1 MFNEIGKPGQRLLPV
16 HRKVKALEA
25 AEVPGKAL
33 LHQSQHSLRGRIRR
47 KRQRR
52 RRRLPGWHFAAVVG
66 VEVPLLADRL
76 IAVHEQA
83 GAPAHITVEELH
95 AQLLAALGPA
105 LEISTGTEETIILED
120 LHGQAQICLPRSQIG
135 EHAVLARPGGDNL
148 LGTKFSRRSLNLGKE
163 TAAVFRCVQG
173 DVANRNPAGFELGR
187 EMAHGGENQ
196 RNLARVVGNVGGLL
210 HHLHHDHSITAVW
223 IKLAQAGQIMA
234 ELIAEDGKES
244 HGSRSPQPT
253 RRYSKLEPRTLNCRP
268 AQLLLRS

>member
-1 MFNEIGKPGQRLLPV
+1 M
-16 HRKVKALEA
+16 
-25 AEVPGKAL
+25 
-33 LHQSQHSLRGRIRR
+33 
-47 KRQRR
+47 
-52 RRRLPGWHFAAVVG
+52 
-66 VEVPLLADRL
+66 

-83 GAPAHITVEELH
+83 CAPAHITVEELH

-120 LHGQAQICLPRSQIG
+120 LHGQAQICLPRSQVG
-135 EHAVLARPGGDNL
+135 EHAVLTGPGGDNL
-148 LGTKFSRRSLNLGKE
+148 FGTKLSRRPLNLGKE

-173 DVANRNPAGFELGR
+173 DVVNRNPAGFELGR

-196 RNLARVVGNVGGLL
+196 RNLARVVRNVGRLL

-234 ELIAEDGKES
+234 ELIAEDGKEP

-253 RRYSKLEPRTLNCRP
+253 RRYSKLEPSTLNCRP